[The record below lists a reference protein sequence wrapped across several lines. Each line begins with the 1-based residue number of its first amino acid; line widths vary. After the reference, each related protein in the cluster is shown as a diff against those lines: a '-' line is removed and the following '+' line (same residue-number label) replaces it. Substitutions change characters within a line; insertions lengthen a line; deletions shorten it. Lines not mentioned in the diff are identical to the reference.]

1 MQKAVDGIG
10 ELKSTLDDVRHRQLT
25 KVPGDITS
33 VQTSVDTLASA
44 TKEGLNQVH
53 LRVDA
58 LISSKNQSTQTL
70 ITLPPLP
77 SVPPTSPPPEGVQ
90 DSVHT
95 TMIPDS
101 VVHTQSPR
109 RDTMDARVN
118 AAGDSYTD
126 EMVHQLGSR
135 TMPPSCHPLFL
146 SAYDYDRGAADAR
159 SMGAWLHP

>member
-1 MQKAVDGIG
+1 MDGIG
-10 ELKSTLDDVRHRQLT
+10 ELKSTLDDVWHRQLT
-25 KVPGDITS
+25 KVHGDITS
-33 VQTSVDTLASA
+33 VQTSVDTLAGV
-44 TKEGLNQVH
+44 TKEGLDQVH

-58 LISSKNQSTQTL
+58 L
-70 ITLPPLP
+70 PPPP

-109 RDTMDARVN
+109 QDTMDARVN
-118 AAGDSYTD
+118 AVGDSYTD